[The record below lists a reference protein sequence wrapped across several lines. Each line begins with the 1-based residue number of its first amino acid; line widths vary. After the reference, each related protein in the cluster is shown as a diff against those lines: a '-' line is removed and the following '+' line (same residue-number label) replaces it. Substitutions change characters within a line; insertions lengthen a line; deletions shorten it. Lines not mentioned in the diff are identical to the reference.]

1 MTTKN
6 YLAMLALVTGSLT
19 GTLAQA
25 HAKIE
30 AAEPK
35 ADSALTAAPKEIRLH
50 FNEALE
56 PAFSKIELLDSKNVA
71 VKLPKRTVDKADNKV
86 MSAPLPALKAGQYL
100 VRWSAM
106 THDGH
111 KTKGDYRFQLK

>member
-1 MTTKN
+1 MTTKK
-6 YLAMLALVTGSLT
+6 YLAVLGLVMASLT
-19 GTLAQA
+19 ATVAQA
-25 HAKIE
+25 HAKLG

-35 ADSALTAAPKEIRLH
+35 AGSAMTATPKEIRLH

-71 VKLPKRTVDKADNKV
+71 IKLPKTLVDKADTKV
-86 MSAPLPALKAGQYL
+86 MSVPLPVLGAGQYL
-100 VRWSAM
+100 VHWSTM

-111 KTKGDYRFQLK
+111 KAKGDYRFQLK